1 MALLKNRE
9 LQMTVEWGNHPCNE
23 VTGCLFTPIK
33 SKDTHLRHQRSSKH
47 SLLPDCLAKLR
58 FDAQQ
63 LDTTF
68 PTATP
73 AVMALQAL
81 GIVTEI
87 TGQKKN
93 RQCSYQAYVEL
104 LSQ

>member
-1 MALLKNRE
+1 MVR
-9 LQMTVEWGNHPCNE
+9 T
-23 VTGCLFTPIK
+23 TGTYSISIFEKLPMMPRFTIQAI
-33 SKDTHLRHQRSSKH
+33 R
-47 SLLPDCLAKLR
+47 
-58 FDAQQ
+58 QQ

-68 PTATP
+68 PTATA

-93 RQCSYQAYVEL
+93 RQYSYQSYVEL

>member
-1 MALLKNRE
+1 MVR
-9 LQMTVEWGNHPCNE
+9 T
-23 VTGCLFTPIK
+23 TGTYSISIFEKLPMMPRFTIEAI
-33 SKDTHLRHQRSSKH
+33 R
-47 SLLPDCLAKLR
+47 
-58 FDAQQ
+58 QQ

-68 PTATP
+68 PTATA

-93 RQCSYQAYVEL
+93 RQYSYQAYVEL
-104 LSQ
+104 LSQLELAAWPTSKGVLGQPLA